1 MFRLYGIFILTT
13 FSCSRIIVKLLD
25 SIIHLYAK
33 IMLSAYSVA
42 PSLFLCPRPSYD
54 FRGSGN
60 GFVEKIHLMKKTFA
74 VGARMGEKFSTETI

>member
-1 MFRLYGIFILTT
+1 
-13 FSCSRIIVKLLD
+13 
-25 SIIHLYAK
+25 
-33 IMLSAYSVA
+33 MLSAYSVA